1 MEEIYFL
8 LADQKYVELH
18 TFDHKYLLTS
28 SLSALEKKL
37 PKNFARIH
45 RSAMINVNYLEEAV
59 KMSNSLY
66 EVRMKDKNK
75 TKLAVSRKLKGN
87 LGL

>member
-1 MEEIYFL
+1 VKTGDKIRFIKM
-8 LADQKYVELH
+8 
-18 TFDHKYLLTS
+18 
-28 SLSALEKKL
+28 
-37 PKNFARIH
+37 
-45 RSAMINVNYLEEAV
+45 EEAV